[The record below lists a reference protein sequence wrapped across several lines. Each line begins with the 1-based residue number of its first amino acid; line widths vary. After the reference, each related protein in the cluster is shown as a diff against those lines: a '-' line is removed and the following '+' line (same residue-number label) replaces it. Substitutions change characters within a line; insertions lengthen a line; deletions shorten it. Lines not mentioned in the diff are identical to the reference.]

1 MANHPHDWIV
11 AASCCEGPRPRVTFA
26 DMPPR
31 HRRDLVVV
39 GFAAALSSA
48 YFVTLG
54 ILLQP
59 IPSRSLAGTVLMPH
73 TAASLTQLRDVAPVV
88 LPGASRRP
96 LRVRATQPRPV
107 TELASTRGR
116 RPLSAVQLASY
127 RELPGDGGETR
138 PDGQTG
144 GKRPNLLGRFFHGV
158 LRAVQPVG
166 LNPDLP

>member
-73 TAASLTQLRDVAPVV
+73 TTASLAELRDTAPVV
-88 LPGASRRP
+88 PPGASRRP
-96 LRVRATQPRPV
+96 LRMRATQPRPV
-107 TELASTRGR
+107 AEPASARGR

-127 RELPGDGGETR
+127 RELPADGGETR
-138 PDGQTG
+138 PDGQAG
-144 GKRPNLLGRFFHGV
+144 GKRPNFLGRFFHGV

-166 LNPDLP
+166 MNPDFP